1 MHTRPRQRDVT
12 FAVVDGL
19 LVRTVTFP
27 GGRAYRHRC
36 SPQSYEAVA
45 RAVDECPA
53 DGGDGLVLEQLA
65 KGLDLP
71 FTQANV
77 ALEFLKERGV
87 VVTRGRRNHPAGGG
101 VAYEHAMCEFHAL
114 REEEP
119 GQP

>member
-1 MHTRPRQRDVT
+1 MHTRPRKRDVT

-27 GGRAYRHRC
+27 GGRSYAHRC
-36 SPQSYEAVA
+36 TPASYEAVA
-45 RAVDECPA
+45 RAVDDTPPQGE
-53 DGGDGLVLEQLA
+53 GVTLEPLA
-65 KGLDLP
+65 KALDLP

-87 VVTRGRRNHPAGGG
+87 VVTRGRRSYPASG

-114 REEEP
+114 AEGRP
-119 GQP
+119 GDPV